1 MKRILRTRA
10 SLALL
15 CASLVLPG
23 CLATQGVVV
32 PKKPEGA
39 AATPTGSTSAAPQG
53 TTQATAATAATT
65 IGTSKARAPEAISIR
80 AEVQCKTPAENYD
93 FGATVFAKFGAE
105 GKARIEKILSTNFAS
120 ASLTPQDR
128 EILAYTAKEMLWIPV
143 PVEETIGTAL
153 LLVSTKELT
162 VLPNEGSN
170 KVFWT
175 KTVAMVS
182 DLSNAGPPN
191 PFKIR
196 LILLQKGAPGS
207 LAGGVIFID
216 NETLKSVF
224 DDDSPASEEKL
235 RFIVAHELA
244 HIDKRHRAK
253 RIQQVLVDSD
263 SGLKLMRQ
271 IVTRGQGGGAS
282 TPAAVAEWIQTA
294 SAIPQLAQDLM
305 KQHEK
310 YGLDQEYE
318 ADACA
323 TAMMMEGNLGNPLRA
338 FQAYRKDA
346 AQVAATMPTAG
357 ADGMAGASVRTHPPD
372 ALREANIE
380 KRMRAYPGAAIAEA
394 PVAPNATEGA
404 KARSSAARSV
414 KSGTKNGA
422 ATAGKTSQ

>member
-1 MKRILRTRA
+1 MKLIVRTWSTRLAVLCA
-10 SLALL
+10 SLAL
-15 CASLVLPG
+15 SG

-39 AATPTGSTSAAPQG
+39 VAPSTRTIS
-53 TTQATAATAATT
+53 TTQSTTQSTAATT
-65 IGTSKARAPEAISIR
+65 VGDSRVGSPEATNIR

-93 FGATVFAKFGAE
+93 FSATVFAKFGAE
-105 GKARIEKILSTNFAS
+105 GKARIERLLSTNFAS
-120 ASLTPQDR
+120 ASLTPEDR

-153 LLVSTKELT
+153 LLVSNKELT
-162 VLPNEGSN
+162 VLSNEGSN

-182 DLSNAGPPN
+182 ELSNAGPPN

-196 LILLQKGAPGS
+196 LILLQMGTPGS

-224 DDDSPASEEKL
+224 DDDTDGAQEKL

-244 HIDKRHRAK
+244 HIAKRHRAK
-253 RIQQVLVDSD
+253 RIQQLLVDSD
-263 SGLKLMRQ
+263 SGLRLMRQ
-271 IVTRGQGGGAS
+271 IVTRGQGGGGAS
-282 TPAAVAEWIQTA
+282 TPAAFGEWIQTVA
-294 SAIPQLAQDLM
+294 AIPHLAQDLM

-323 TAMMMEGNLGNPLRA
+323 TAMMMDGNLGNPVRA

-346 AQVAATMPTAG
+346 AQIAATAPATG
-357 ADGMAGASVRTHPPD
+357 AVGMAGASVRTHPPD

-380 KRMRAYPGAAIAEA
+380 KRMRAYQGTMIASQPLA
-394 PVAPNATEGA
+394 PKVTEGGA
-404 KARSSAARSV
+404 KALNSAAPPLRSGSR
-414 KSGTKNGA
+414 KGS
-422 ATAGKTSQ
+422 ATSHKASE